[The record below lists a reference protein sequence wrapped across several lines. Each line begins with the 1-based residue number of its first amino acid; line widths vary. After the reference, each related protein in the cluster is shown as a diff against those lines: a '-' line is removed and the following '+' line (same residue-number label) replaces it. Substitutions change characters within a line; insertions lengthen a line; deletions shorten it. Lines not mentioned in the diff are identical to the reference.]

1 MQFCDLHKSIQV
13 KTSTFCINIDIELN
27 EEFLGYRS
35 IRNKSF
41 LFAVLLSYFEIPQMN
56 LPYAYLNFRAI
67 DHVCIWFL
75 CWCYTEHVYLSLS
88 PWKTQNRC
96 NALAINIGLIFMQAY
111 PMWTEICWYI
121 LFIFDTWQEFATVKY
136 FQLGLFTVCNV
147 NTFNVITS
155 VDISSGYERQLAAA
169 HNVK

>member
-1 MQFCDLHKSIQV
+1 MHN
-13 KTSTFCINIDIELN
+13 STLARLI
-27 EEFLGYRS
+27 
-35 IRNKSF
+35 
-41 LFAVLLSYFEIPQMN
+41 M
-56 LPYAYLNFRAI
+56 YAFG
-67 DHVCIWFL
+67 F
-75 CWCYTEHVYLSLS
+75 CWCYAEQVYLSLS

-96 NALAINIGLIFMQAY
+96 NALKIFHKACVIYIRLDKLWCISMSVCIPYNIGLIFMQAH

-121 LFIFDTWQEFATVKY
+121 LFIFVTWQEFATVKY

>member
-1 MQFCDLHKSIQV
+1 MHN
-13 KTSTFCINIDIELN
+13 STLARLI
-27 EEFLGYRS
+27 
-35 IRNKSF
+35 
-41 LFAVLLSYFEIPQMN
+41 M
-56 LPYAYLNFRAI
+56 YAFG
-67 DHVCIWFL
+67 F
-75 CWCYTEHVYLSLS
+75 CWCYTEQVYLSLS

-96 NALAINIGLIFMQAY
+96 NALAIFHKACVIYISGWINYGAFLPYNIGLIFMQAY
-111 PMWTEICWYI
+111 PRWTEICWYI

>member
-1 MQFCDLHKSIQV
+1 MPYHFH
-13 KTSTFCINIDIELN
+13 TSKFPKWIFHMHNSTLARLI
-27 EEFLGYRS
+27 
-35 IRNKSF
+35 
-41 LFAVLLSYFEIPQMN
+41 M
-56 LPYAYLNFRAI
+56 YAFG
-67 DHVCIWFL
+67 F
-75 CWCYTEHVYLSLS
+75 CWCYTEQVYLSLS

-96 NALAINIGLIFMQAY
+96 NALKILYKACVIYIRLPYNIGQIFMQAY

-121 LFIFDTWQEFATVKY
+121 LFIFVTWQEFATVKY